1 MPLLFHST
9 NRQSPGVDL
18 REAFLRGQA
27 PDRGLYFPETFP
39 VLAPEE
45 IAAFADLPYAEIA
58 FRVLSR
64 YTDGILPAEVL
75 SGFCREAYD
84 FDIPLETVYDR
95 VVVMRLDQGPTASFK
110 DFAARMMVSVP
121 TVMNLEKGSP
131 VVGIGILIRA
141 LSVLGL
147 EKNFAAIAAPE
158 RDEAGMALEMRRL
171 KSIGARNPM
180 AETDLDF

>member
-1 MPLLFHST
+1 MGPAE
-9 NRQSPGVDL
+9 L
-18 REAFLRGQA
+18 REIALMGEYIMIARKRRGMSLR
-27 PDRGLYFPETFP
+27 
-39 VLAPEE
+39 
-45 IAAFADLPYAEIA
+45 
-58 FRVLSR
+58 
-64 YTDGILPAEVL
+64 
-75 SGFCREAYD
+75 D
-84 FDIPLETVYDR
+84 FD
-95 VVVMRLDQGPTASFK
+95 
-110 DFAARMMVSVP
+110 ARMMVSVP